1 MAELTYALK
10 TDKRVISTCGD
21 DARESLVDSDMPVN
35 TTKKNPSVAEV
46 HETVTSDEGFH
57 DLLLK
62 VTPPRAQRNLI
73 SRARLLASSLAL
85 QDYNAFLVQAP
96 AGFGKT
102 SLLAQWR
109 HEYLHLGVVVAWIS
123 AQSTDSPRRLAQ
135 SLALA
140 IRVAAARP
148 NFGYG
153 LLEAGSPGGLQNIT
167 DLLVELSQT
176 ALNTVIIVDEA
187 EHLADESRDALAY
200 LLRNA
205 PANLRI
211 IVAARADCH
220 IGVDDLVDYGKC
232 LSIGAETLRF
242 RFDETLELV
251 QNRFNKKISND
262 TAAKIH
268 DLTEGW
274 PLGLQ
279 LALTVVGSASDPEA
293 ELSFLSSHG
302 SRLRE
307 HLVTRLLSNLAASDL
322 EFLTRISI
330 LDLLH
335 PELCQFVSG
344 DQDARERLERMS
356 LDTPVLVAA
365 EQGDWL
371 RMHALA
377 REALQ
382 LRFDALPDR
391 EQKELHSRAT
401 HWLMHQG
408 RVEPAAWHAMKAGFH
423 EQACDLAERSLY
435 DFAASIMTRGRLGV
449 ISEWISL
456 LPSTMLDKRPRLLL
470 AGAWALALSQRDE
483 EAERQVER
491 ILAQSATNDEIR
503 CECALILSGA
513 ALFADDP
520 DRASALH
527 RPWVDKPP
535 TWNASLRQIHAN
547 RTAFCILNEGNP
559 ALARKLQQ
567 QASLCSVNELSSYLE
582 LWGEFHIAM
591 TYVWEIQMQP
601 AEQLLRKL
609 LHRAESELGRRNPFA
624 CQVAAV
630 LAAVVWE
637 QKASY
642 DAAILLANRLDVI
655 ERSAL
660 PACLLLAYRT
670 LASIE
675 ISRKN
680 EHRALELL
688 EEIHAVA
695 TLRDLPRIRIASLGD
710 QVRLHAH
717 HFHAQT
723 CYDLCIRIDAEIA
736 AALPNHGPIW
746 MRMVQGPIKLA
757 WAYAAIAAYDWEAAL
772 EHITLAEQISRA
784 TKIGRLHIEAM
795 ALKAFILHR
804 KCESDDTSSLLREAA
819 NLAATHGLMRVF
831 DDAHPELG
839 ELVRTLDRP
848 GSQLQTEAPLIVS
861 SNSATKHSLAVT
873 TTPSTQV
880 QGSAALTVKERE
892 VLNLLS
898 QSMSNKEIGRVM
910 HVGEETIKWHVK
922 NLFFKLN
929 ATSRKHVVLRAR
941 ILGFLPQV
949 D

>member
-1 MAELTYALK
+1 M
-10 TDKRVISTCGD
+10 C
-21 DARESLVDSDMPVN
+21 DASDIPVN
-35 TTKKNPSVAEV
+35 TTKKNHSAAEI

-73 SRARLLASSLAL
+73 SRARLLVSSLAL

-176 ALNTVIIVDEA
+176 ALNTVVIVDEA
-187 EHLADESRDALAY
+187 EHLPDESREALAY

-220 IGVDDLVDYGKC
+220 LGVDDLVDYGKC
-232 LSIGAETLRF
+232 LSIDAETLRF

-251 QNRFNKKISND
+251 RNRFNKKISND

-268 DLTEGW
+268 ELTEGW

-279 LALTVVGSASDPEA
+279 LALTVVGSASDPET
-293 ELSFLSSHG
+293 ELSLLSSHG

-307 HLVTRLLSNLAASDL
+307 HLLTRLLSNLAAPDL

-344 DQDARERLERMS
+344 VQDARERLERMN
-356 LDTPVLVAA
+356 LDTPVLVAG

-371 RMHALA
+371 RMHTLA

-382 LRFDALPDR
+382 LRFDALPDK
-391 EQKELHSRAT
+391 EQKELHARAA

-408 RVEPAAWHAMKAGFH
+408 QVEPAAWHAMKAGLH

-435 DFAASIMTRGRLGV
+435 DFATSIMTRGRLGV

-483 EAERQVER
+483 EAEKQVKR
-491 ILAQSATNDEIR
+491 ILAQPATNDEIR

-513 ALFADDP
+513 AFFADDP

-535 TWNASLRQIHAN
+535 TWNARLRQIHAN

-567 QASLCSVNELSSYLE
+567 QASLRSVNELSSYLE

-601 AEQLLRKL
+601 AERLLRKL

-637 QKASY
+637 QKAS
-642 DAAILLANRLDVI
+642 DEAAILLANRLDVI

-723 CYDLCIRIDAEIA
+723 CHDLCMRIDAELA
-736 AALPNHGPIW
+736 AAMPRHGPIW
-746 MRMVQGPIKLA
+746 MRMVQGPSKLA
-757 WAYAAIAAYDWEAAL
+757 WAYAAIAAHDWDAAL
-772 EHITLAEQISRA
+772 EQITLAEQMSRA
-784 TKIGRLHIEAM
+784 TRIGRLRIETM

-804 KCESDDTSSLLREAA
+804 KCESDDTSTLLQEAS

-839 ELVRTLDRP
+839 KLVRTLDRP
-848 GSQLQTEAPLIVS
+848 KSPVQTEAALTVPS
-861 SNSATKHSLAVT
+861 TPAAKHSLAVT
-873 TTPSTQV
+873 TTPTSHALGST
-880 QGSAALTVKERE
+880 ALTVKERE

-898 QSMSNKEIGRVM
+898 QSMSNKEISRVM

-922 NLFFKLN
+922 NLFLKLN
-929 ATSRKHVVLRAR
+929 ASSRKHVVLRAR

>member
-1 MAELTYALK
+1 M
-10 TDKRVISTCGD
+10 
-21 DARESLVDSDMPVN
+21 
-35 TTKKNPSVAEV
+35 
-46 HETVTSDEGFH
+46 
-57 DLLLK
+57 
-62 VTPPRAQRNLI
+62 
-73 SRARLLASSLAL
+73 
-85 QDYNAFLVQAP
+85 
-96 AGFGKT
+96 
-102 SLLAQWR
+102 
-109 HEYLHLGVVVAWIS
+109 
-123 AQSTDSPRRLAQ
+123 
-135 SLALA
+135 
-140 IRVAAARP
+140 
-148 NFGYG
+148 
-153 LLEAGSPGGLQNIT
+153 
-167 DLLVELSQT
+167 
-176 ALNTVIIVDEA
+176 
-187 EHLADESRDALAY
+187 
-200 LLRNA
+200 
-205 PANLRI
+205 
-211 IVAARADCH
+211 AARADCH